1 MRYKMKETLN
11 TKRKSFYPVVAV
23 CLSFIFL
30 FFACSEDIPIDN
42 GKPDPVIP
50 DPNDTV
56 VETIGNIPTTLP
68 PDVVIVQ
75 RASKLSQLTG
85 DYDRHLNKPTLSQ
98 AVTRYRI
105 EGTDLGVPFEDGETT
120 WLLFGDTWGPKSGL
134 HNVIGYT
141 TDKSPEEGL
150 KLDFVTDEIGVYQG
164 IMIPGVSTTG
174 AFEVPTGGVV
184 IDDQFYI
191 WITTDHSETV
201 AMGRSVVATASRVNA
216 KNAAFS
222 KVYDLST
229 TKFINV
235 SPVRVKNSEWDLLP
249 QHEGDGLLLFASGK
263 YRESQ
268 VYLAYQPLSEIR
280 NKNAIRYFAGI
291 KDGKPLWNKSEKD
304 AQPIFWQSN
313 PQVGELSVTYN
324 SFIDK
329 WILLYNHGDPRG
341 INLRTA
347 DAPWGSWSDTQ
358 VIFHPWDDN
367 GYCHFIHTDWRV
379 DKCDN
384 LHNPGREN
392 EWGGEYGPY
401 QFGHF
406 AIGTD
411 QSTTI
416 YFTMS
421 TWNPYDVVLM
431 KAGLKI
437 K

>member
-164 IMIPGVSTTG
+164 IMIPG
-174 AFEVPTGGVV
+174 
-184 IDDQFYI
+184 
-191 WITTDHSETV
+191 
-201 AMGRSVVATASRVNA
+201 
-216 KNAAFS
+216 
-222 KVYDLST
+222 
-229 TKFINV
+229 
-235 SPVRVKNSEWDLLP
+235 
-249 QHEGDGLLLFASGK
+249 
-263 YRESQ
+263 
-268 VYLAYQPLSEIR
+268 
-280 NKNAIRYFAGI
+280 
-291 KDGKPLWNKSEKD
+291 
-304 AQPIFWQSN
+304 
-313 PQVGELSVTYN
+313 
-324 SFIDK
+324 
-329 WILLYNHGDPRG
+329 
-341 INLRTA
+341 
-347 DAPWGSWSDTQ
+347 
-358 VIFHPWDDN
+358 
-367 GYCHFIHTDWRV
+367 
-379 DKCDN
+379 
-384 LHNPGREN
+384 
-392 EWGGEYGPY
+392 
-401 QFGHF
+401 
-406 AIGTD
+406 
-411 QSTTI
+411 
-416 YFTMS
+416 
-421 TWNPYDVVLM
+421 
-431 KAGLKI
+431 
-437 K
+437 

>member
-1 MRYKMKETLN
+1 MYDILN
-11 TKRKSFYPVVAV
+11 RKRKSFYPVVAV
-23 CLSFIFL
+23 CFSFIIIL
-30 FFACSEDIPIDN
+30 FFSCSEDTPIDTD
-42 GKPDPVIP
+42 KPDPD
-50 DPNDTV
+50 DPV
-56 VETIGNIPTTLP
+56 VEVIGTIPNTLP
-68 PDVVIVQ
+68 PDILVVQ

-85 DYDRHLNKPTLSQ
+85 DYDRHLNRPTLSQ
-98 AVTRYRI
+98 TNTRYRI
-105 EGTDLGVPFEDGETT
+105 EGTDLGIPFEDGETT

-150 KLDFVTDEIGVYQG
+150 KLDFVTDDIGVYQG

-174 AFEVPTGGVV
+174 AFEVPTGGMV
-184 IDDQFYI
+184 INDQFYI

-201 AMGRSVVATASRVNA
+201 TMGRSVLATASRDNV
-216 KNAAFS
+216 KKAAFS

-268 VYLAYQPLSEIR
+268 VYLAYMPLSEIKS
-280 NKNAIRYFAGI
+280 KNAIRYFAGM
-291 KDGKPLWNKSEKD
+291 KEGKPLWNKKEKD

-313 PQVGELSVTYN
+313 PGVGELSVTYN
-324 SFIDK
+324 SFINK

-341 INLRTA
+341 INLRTS
-347 DAPWGSWSDTQ
+347 DAPWGQWSEPL

-367 GYCHFIHTDWRV
+367 GYCHFIHTDWRFEN
-379 DKCDN
+379 CDN
-384 LHNPGREN
+384 VHNPGREN

-406 AIGTD
+406 ATGTD

-431 KAGLKI
+431 KVGLKV